1 MIRFR
6 TERRAAALL
15 AACLLMPALAPAAE
29 PAAPVAAVRD
39 QWAQAAYVTP
49 KAQRGAALVA
59 LAGRSEALVAARPRD
74 PDALI
79 WDGIVRSSLAGE
91 RGGLGALSLVKQAKR
106 DFEAAIALDDT
117 ALGGAAH
124 TSLGALY
131 YQVPGWPVGFG
142 DDAKAREHLQRAL
155 AINATDIDA
164 NYFYGDFL
172 RDQGD
177 WSGAAA
183 AFEKAIAAPA
193 RAGREVADRG
203 RRAEATHKLAEV
215 RRHLAS
221 R

>member
-29 PAAPVAAVRD
+29 PAAPVVAVRD

-59 LAGRSEALVAARPRD
+59 LAGRSEALVATRPRD

-155 AINATDIDA
+155 AIDATDIDA

-203 RRAEATHKLAEV
+203 RRAEATHKLAEG

>member
-1 MIRFR
+1 MIHSHFERF
-6 TERRAAALL
+6 AAI
-15 AACLLMPALAPAAE
+15 ALAVCLAVSALASAAE
-29 PAAPVAAVRD
+29 PAASVVAIRD
-39 QWAQAAYVTP
+39 QWAQTMYVTP
-49 KAQRGAALVA
+49 KPEREAALTA
-59 LAGRSEALVAARPRD
+59 LAATAEAVVAARPRD

-91 RGGLGALSLVKQAKR
+91 RGGLGALSLAKQARR
-106 DFEAAIALDDT
+106 DFEAAIALDSA

-131 YQVPGWPVGFG
+131 YQVPGWPLGFG
-142 DDAKAREHLQRAL
+142 NEAKAREHLQRAL
-155 AINATDIDA
+155 VIDATDIDA

-177 WSGAAA
+177 WAGAATV
-183 AFEKAIAAPA
+183 FEKAIAAPP
-193 RAGREVADRG
+193 RAGRDVADRG
-203 RRAEATHKLAEV
+203 RRSEAARKLAEV

>member
-6 TERRAAALL
+6 SDRLAAALL
-15 AACLLMPALAPAAE
+15 AACLALPALVSAAE
-29 PAAPVAAVRD
+29 PAAPVVAVRD

-49 KAQRGAALVA
+49 KAQREAALAA
-59 LAGRSEALVAARPRD
+59 LADRSQALVTAQPRD

-91 RGGLGALSLVKQAKR
+91 RGGLGALSLVKQARK

-142 DDAKAREHLQRAL
+142 DDAKARAHLQRAL
-155 AINATDIDA
+155 AINPGDIDA

-177 WSGAAA
+177 WAGAAA

-193 RAGREVADRG
+193 RPGRDVADRG
-203 RRAEATHKLAEV
+203 RRAEANAKLAEV

-221 R
+221 P

>member
-1 MIRFR
+1 
-6 TERRAAALL
+6 
-15 AACLLMPALAPAAE
+15 MPALAPAAE

-155 AINATDIDA
+155 AIDATDIDA

-203 RRAEATHKLAEV
+203 RRAEATRKLAEV

>member
-155 AINATDIDA
+155 AIDATDIDA

-203 RRAEATHKLAEV
+203 RRAEATRKLAEV

>member
-1 MIRFR
+1 MILFR
-6 TERRAAALL
+6 TDRFAVAVLAVCLTLPLL
-15 AACLLMPALAPAAE
+15 ASAAE
-29 PAAPVAAVRD
+29 PAAPVVAVRD
-39 QWAQAAYVTP
+39 QWAQATYVIP
-49 KAQRGAALVA
+49 KAQRGAALAA
-59 LAGRSEALVAARPRD
+59 LADRSKALVAARPRD

-91 RGGLGALSLVKQAKR
+91 RGGLGALTLVKQARR

-117 ALGGAAH
+117 RLGGAAH

-155 AINATDIDA
+155 AIDPSDIDA

-172 RDQGD
+172 LDQGD
-177 WSGAAA
+177 WAGAAA
-183 AFEKAIAAPA
+183 AFENAVSAPA
-193 RAGREVADRG
+193 RAGRDVADQG
-203 RRAEATHKLAEV
+203 RRAEATRKLAEA

>member
-6 TERRAAALL
+6 SDRLAAALL
-15 AACLLMPALAPAAE
+15 AAAIALPTLATAADT
-29 PAAPVAAVRD
+29 ASPVIAVRD
-39 QWAQAAYVTP
+39 QWAQAAYATP
-49 KAQRGAALVA
+49 KPQREAALAA
-59 LAGRSEALVAARPRD
+59 LADRSQALVTAHPRD
-74 PDALI
+74 PGALI

-91 RGGLGALSLVKQAKR
+91 RGGLGALSLVKQARK
-106 DFEAAIALDDT
+106 DFEAAIAVDDT

-142 DDAKAREHLQRAL
+142 DDAKARMHLQRAL
-155 AINATDIDA
+155 AIAPEDIDA

-177 WSGAAA
+177 WAGAAA

-193 RAGREVADRG
+193 RPGREIADRG
-203 RRAEATHKLAEV
+203 RRAEATARLAEV